1 MRRGAGACRRRWGA
15 AALTLAILGGLPVAD
30 IADAQITP
38 HRLQGGRFTVIAYD
52 NDSLLASSLLRS
64 AIEYDTFPGLPRPK
78 AEVLISIAPDRDTF
92 RQWIGAHA
100 PEWGSAFA
108 FPAERRIVMQGRA
121 APSDAGNPIRVLRH
135 ELAHLALHEA
145 LGDLPPRWFDE
156 GYASF
161 AANEWDREAVIA
173 ANVGLALGGFR
184 SLASLDSGFASGT
197 RRAEASYALSYRAVA
212 ELASIDRTRG
222 LVLLFEYWKAEGS
235 LNLALRQ
242 AYGLTY
248 EGFQKRWL
256 DRTRRRYGGLA
267 LVTDMTLGALVLM
280 LLVAPLYLLRRRRDR
295 ERLARMKDADAEAE
309 RRERDSAIET
319 LIRGSDDPSTE
330 GQPPRGSSS

>member
-1 MRRGAGACRRRWGA
+1 MRRGAGAGRRWWRA
-15 AALTLAILGGLPVAD
+15 APVILAVFGGLAAVLS
-30 IADAQITP
+30 AQITP

-52 NDSLLASSLLRS
+52 NDSLLAASLLRT
-64 AIEYDTFPGLPRPK
+64 ALAQDTFPGLPRPK
-78 AEVLISIAPDRDTF
+78 AQVLISIAPDRSTF
-92 RQWIGAHA
+92 RQWIGGQA

-108 FPAERRIVMQGRA
+108 FPAERRIVMQGRS
-121 APSDAGNPIRVLRH
+121 APSDAGNPLRVLRH

-145 LGDLPPRWFDE
+145 LGDRPPRWFDE

-184 SLASLDSGFASGT
+184 TLASLDSGFFGGA

-212 ELASIDRTRG
+212 ELASIDQARG
-222 LVLLFEYWKAEGS
+222 LDLLFEYWKSEGT
-235 LNLALRQ
+235 LNLAIRQ

-248 EGFQKRWL
+248 EGFQKRWI

-267 LVTDMTLGALVLM
+267 LFTDVTLGALVLM
-280 LLVAPLYLLRRRRDR
+280 LLVAPLYFMRRRRDQ
-295 ERLARMKDADAEAE
+295 ERLARMKAADAEAE
-309 RRERDSAIET
+309 RRERESAIEA
-319 LIRGSDDPSTE
+319 LIRGSDDPSP
-330 GQPPRGSSS
+330 GASPPLGSSS

>member
-1 MRRGAGACRRRWGA
+1 M
-15 AALTLAILGGLPVAD
+15 
-30 IADAQITP
+30 
-38 HRLQGGRFTVIAYD
+38 IAYD

-64 AIEYDTFPGLPRPK
+64 AEQRDTFPGLPRPK
-78 AEVLISIAPDRDTF
+78 ARVLISIAPDRNTF
-92 RQWIGAHA
+92 RQWIGANA

-108 FPAERRIVMQGRA
+108 IPAERRIVMQGRS

-145 LGDLPPRWFDE
+145 MGDLPPQWFDE

-184 SLASLDSGFASGT
+184 SLASLDSGFAGSA

-212 ELASIDRTRG
+212 EMASIDQERG
-222 LVLLFEYWKAEGS
+222 LALLFEYWKSQGS

-248 EGFQKRWL
+248 EGFQKRWI

-267 LVTDMTLGALVLM
+267 LFADVTLGAFVLM

-295 ERLARMKDADAEAE
+295 ERLARMKAADAEAD
-309 RRERDSAIET
+309 RRERESAIEA
-319 LIRGSDDPSTE
+319 LIRGGDDTSP
-330 GQPPRGSSS
+330 GAPPPLGSSS

>member
-1 MRRGAGACRRRWGA
+1 MA
-15 AALTLAILGGLPVAD
+15 ASLS
-30 IADAQITP
+30 AQITP

-52 NDSLLASSLLRS
+52 NDSLLAASLLRS
-64 AIEYDTFPGLPRPK
+64 ALAHDTFPGLPRPK
-78 AEVLISIAPDRDTF
+78 APVLISVAPDRNTF
-92 RQWIGAHA
+92 RQWIGGQA

-108 FPAERRIVMQGRA
+108 FPAERRIVMQGRS
-121 APSDAGNPIRVLRH
+121 APSDAGNPLRVLRH

-156 GYASF
+156 GYASY

-184 SLASLDSGFASGT
+184 TLASLDSGFFGGA

-212 ELASIDRTRG
+212 ELASIDRARG
-222 LVLLFEYWKAEGS
+222 LDLLFEYWKGEGT
-235 LNLALRQ
+235 LNLAIRQ

-267 LVTDMTLGALVLM
+267 LFTDMTLGALVLM
-280 LLVAPLYLLRRRRDR
+280 LLVAPLYLVRRRRDR
-295 ERLARMKDADAEAE
+295 ERLARMKAADAEAE
-309 RRERDSAIET
+309 RRERESAIEA
-319 LIRGSDDPSTE
+319 LIRGSDDPSP
-330 GQPPRGSSS
+330 GASPPLGSSS